1 MARHTVTHHWFVS
14 VEVPKPLR
22 RVSRSTP
29 ARQTK
34 TFPTE
39 TEAKQFAKEMLSNK
53 YKIVAG
59 TLLGADQPAR
69 RIISGSQ
76 LYRWI
81 EEEDAG
87 GHSGKRPIPRLAK
100 EKRFGFGPN
109 LSES

>member
-1 MARHTVTHHWFVS
+1 MARFTVKNQWFVS
-14 VEVPKPLR
+14 VEAPKQLR
-22 RVSRSTP
+22 LAFPKKP

-53 YKIVAG
+53 YRIVAG
-59 TLLGADQPAR
+59 TLLRADQPAR

-76 LYRWI
+76 LQRWI

-87 GHSGKRPIPRLAK
+87 Y
-100 EKRFGFGPN
+100 
-109 LSES
+109 